1 MHKKLGGIFNL
12 GSKTSLS
19 KANFLIKIAKKL
31 KLDTKYCIIGKF
43 KHSKKKP
50 VGLENMVMDC
60 KKFEKKTFKINLPTI
75 ENQIEKSVNL
85 IQEQINENR

>member
-43 KHSKKKP
+43 KHSKKEARRP
-50 VGLENMVMDC
+50 ENMVMDC
-60 KKFEKKTFKINLPTI
+60 KKFEKTFKINLPTI
-75 ENQIEKSVNL
+75 ENQIEKICESYTRVNK
-85 IQEQINENR
+85 